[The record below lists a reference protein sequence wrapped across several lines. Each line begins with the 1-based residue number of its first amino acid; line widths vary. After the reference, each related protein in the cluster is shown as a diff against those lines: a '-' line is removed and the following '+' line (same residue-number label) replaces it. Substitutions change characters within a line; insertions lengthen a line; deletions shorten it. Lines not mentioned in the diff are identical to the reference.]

1 MVAQIVSAAGA
12 GGDGSWRSA
21 PAARQRAR
29 GAMYATRCL
38 AQALVCSCAAG
49 EGGFHT
55 GLSLL
60 WAIAPPRRSLERR
73 AAQGLV
79 PACGRACVCT
89 PRWRHSPAWRL
100 PARRPRG
107 DRDQRTQT
115 GCPRNH
121 HHFRL
126 QPQHR
131 SSAALIPPATRLARV
146 APQQGGRRPCLVVR
160 RCRVQ
165 KSILGQKNAKTTT
178 FPTPEITVF
187 RPLVVG

>member
-38 AQALVCSCAAG
+38 AQALACSCAAG

-100 PARRPRG
+100 PAWRPRG
-107 DRDQRTQT
+107 DRDQRRLVALATTTISACSHNTAAVLRWFPPPPGSRGLRHNRGGAQAMS
-115 GCPRNH
+115 GC
-121 HHFRL
+121 
-126 QPQHR
+126 
-131 SSAALIPPATRLARV
+131 SEV
-146 APQQGGRRPCLVVR
+146 PCAE
-160 RCRVQ
+160 
-165 KSILGQKNAKTTT
+165 SILGQKNAKTTT

>member
-60 WAIAPPRRSLERR
+60 WAIAPPRRSWNAEHRDWHLLAGALVCAHRGGDT
-73 AAQGLV
+73 AQRGD
-79 PACGRACVCT
+79 
-89 PRWRHSPAWRL
+89 W
-100 PARRPRG
+100 PRG
-107 DRDQRTQT
+107 DRVETETGAQT
-115 GCPRNH
+115 SCPCNH

-131 SSAALIPPATRLARV
+131 SSAALIPPATRLARL
-146 APQQGGRRPCLVVR
+146 APQGRGGRRPCLVFR
-160 RCRVQ
+160 GCHAQ
-165 KSILGQKNAKTTT
+165 KSILGQKNAKTRT
-178 FPTPEITVF
+178 FSTPEITVF
-187 RPLVVG
+187 RRLVAG

>member
-100 PARRPRG
+100 PTRRPRG
-107 DRDQRTQT
+107 DRDQRRLVALATTTISACSHNTAAVLRSFPPPPGSRGLRHNRGGAGHVWLFGGAVCRNRFLGKKTQKQ
-115 GCPRNH
+115 RH
-121 HHFRL
+121 S
-126 QPQHR
+126 QPQ
-131 SSAALIPPATRLARV
+131 
-146 APQQGGRRPCLVVR
+146 
-160 RCRVQ
+160 
-165 KSILGQKNAKTTT
+165 K
-178 FPTPEITVF
+178 
-187 RPLVVG
+187 

>member
-60 WAIAPPRRSLERR
+60 WAIAPPRRSWNAEHRDWHLL
-73 AAQGLV
+73 AGA
-79 PACGRACVCT
+79 PVCAHRGGDT
-89 PRWRHSPAWRL
+89 AHAAWRL
-100 PARRPRG
+100 TARRPRG
-107 DRDQRTQT
+107 DRDQRADQLPSQPPPFPLAATTPQQCCANSPRHQARE
-115 GCPRNH
+115 GC
-121 HHFRL
+121 
-126 QPQHR
+126 
-131 SSAALIPPATRLARV
+131 ATS
-146 APQQGGRRPCLVVR
+146 QGGRRPCLVVR
-160 RCRVQ
+160 RAVCRNRFLGKKTQ
-165 KSILGQKNAKTTT
+165 KQRHSQPQK
-178 FPTPEITVF
+178 
-187 RPLVVG
+187 

>member
-107 DRDQRTQT
+107 DQTEASADWLPSQPPPFPLAATTPQQCCANSPRHQAREGCATTGGGAGHVWLFGGAVCRNRFLGKKTQKQR
-115 GCPRNH
+115 H
-121 HHFRL
+121 S
-126 QPQHR
+126 QPQ
-131 SSAALIPPATRLARV
+131 
-146 APQQGGRRPCLVVR
+146 
-160 RCRVQ
+160 
-165 KSILGQKNAKTTT
+165 K
-178 FPTPEITVF
+178 
-187 RPLVVG
+187 